1 MDKNKE
7 KENNSK
13 FECCFIFQISP
24 IANQY
29 FETGLLSINIKP
41 K

>member
-1 MDKNKE
+1 MNKNKE
-7 KENNSK
+7 SENNSK
-13 FECCFIFQISP
+13 LKYECSISP

-41 K
+41 KW